1 MLTTKQLGV
10 CALACALPLL
20 SLASERHVHGQSS
33 IELVV
38 SGVNLSLR
46 WDMPLDTLVGFEH
59 QAKNKAQREALA
71 TAHAQ
76 LTKADQ
82 WLKPTPAA
90 QCVVA
95 SVDVDVPGV
104 QAEAHAHGH
113 AHDDYE
119 DHDDHGGSG
128 GQATHADAQWLVSWR
143 CAKPQALQS
152 LELLAMKQ
160 WPGMQTVLVQGV
172 VNGKQFARD
181 LRAPATRVMLP

>member
-1 MLTTKQLGV
+1 MTKQFV
-10 CALACALPLL
+10 ACALVCAFPLT
-20 SLASERHVHGQSS
+20 SLASERHVHGQSN

-38 SGVNLSLR
+38 SGANLSLR

-59 QAKNKAQREALA
+59 QAENKAQREALA
-71 TAHAQ
+71 NAQAQ
-76 LTKADQ
+76 LTKAGQ

-104 QAEAHAHGH
+104 EVHEHEAHADH
-113 AHDDYE
+113 A
-119 DHDDHGGSG
+119 DHD
-128 GQATHADAQWLVSWR
+128 GQAMHADAQWLVSWR

-152 LELLAMKQ
+152 VELLAMKQ

-172 VNGKQFARD
+172 VNGRQFARD
-181 LRAPATRVMLP
+181 VRAPARLLALP

>member
-1 MLTTKQLGV
+1 MLMTRQFVV
-10 CALACALPLL
+10 CALVCALPLP
-20 SLASERHVHGQSS
+20 SLASERHVHGQSN

-38 SGVNLSLR
+38 SGANLSLR

-59 QAKNKAQREALA
+59 QAENKVQRQALA
-71 TAHAQ
+71 NAQAQ
-76 LTKADQ
+76 LAKAGQ

-104 QAEAHAHGH
+104 ETHEHEAHA
-113 AHDDYE
+113 DLD
-119 DHDDHGGSG
+119 

-143 CAKPQALQS
+143 CDKPQALQGV
-152 LELLAMKQ
+152 ELLAMKQ

-172 VNGKQFARD
+172 VDGRQFARVV
-181 LRAPATRVMLP
+181 RAPARLLALP